1 MERLKRLRK
10 ELGDRILDEEVK
22 QEETKSKGKVR
33 GIRSVTNESTFKPPG
48 PIPTTPT
55 KARTSGGSTS
65 GMSSGSKPQSLNNS
79 ALQPQAQFSSPGLS
93 SRLDGMDIS
102 GDSGDSKK

>member
-10 ELGDRILDEEVK
+10 ELADRILDEEVK
-22 QEETKSKGKVR
+22 QEETKSKGRVR

-55 KARTSGGSTS
+55 KATASGSNASTN
-65 GMSSGSKPQSLNNS
+65 SSGNKPQSLNNS
-79 ALQPQAQFSSPGLS
+79 A
-93 SRLDGMDIS
+93 M
-102 GDSGDSKK
+102 